1 MSSGLL
7 NIAQICPETY
17 TLGPGKRFAL
27 WVQGCPFSC
36 GGCLAPDWIPFKNAN
51 VADVETVGNQIL
63 GIHDLEGITISGGEP
78 MMQAQ
83 ALADLVD
90 CVRKLQPHLSV
101 LVFSGFKLADLRK
114 KADSDQGIAA
124 LLERI
129 DVLIDGLYIEDLN
142 DGRGLR
148 GSSNQQVHFLTERYV
163 YLAEQLT
170 NGARKTEMHL
180 MPAEILLVGIPTAVS
195 LQSFHLI
202 IEKLESNVIS
212 AGLTRHNFL
221 DIAPKRE

>member
-7 NIAQICPETY
+7 NVAQICPGTY

-36 GGCLAPDWIPFKNAN
+36 VGCLAPDWIPFKRAN
-51 VADVETVGNQIL
+51 VVDVETLGRQIVGVP
-63 GIHDLEGITISGGEP
+63 DLEGLTISGGEP

-90 CVRKLQPHLSV
+90 YATKRRPHLSV

-114 KADSDQGIAA
+114 KANSDQGFAA

-129 DVLIDGLYIEDLN
+129 VVLIDGLYIEELN

-148 GSSNQQVHFLTERYV
+148 GSSNQRVHFLSERYV

-180 MPAEILLVGIPTAVS
+180 MRAEILLVGVPTAKS
-195 LQSFHLI
+195 LQSFHLVV
-202 IEKLESNVIS
+202 EKLESNAIDS
-212 AGLTRHNFL
+212 TELSERAL
-221 DIAPKRE
+221 

>member
-7 NIAQICPETY
+7 NIAQICPATY

-36 GGCLAPDWIPFKNAN
+36 VGCLAPDWIPFKNAN
-51 VADVETVGNQIL
+51 VVDVETLGRQVL
-63 GIHDLEGITISGGEP
+63 GIPDLEGITISGGEP
-78 MMQAQ
+78 VMQAQ
-83 ALADLVD
+83 ALAHLVD
-90 CVRKLQPHLSV
+90 YVRKVQPQLSV

-114 KADSDQGIAA
+114 KADSDEGIAA
-124 LLERI
+124 LLTRI

-148 GSSNQQVHFLTERYV
+148 GSSNQKVHFLTERYV
-163 YLAEQLT
+163 HLADQLT

-180 MPAEILLVGIPTAVS
+180 MPAEILLVGVPTAVS

-202 IEKLESNVIS
+202 VEKLESNVV
-212 AGLTRHNFL
+212 AQ
-221 DIAPKRE
+221 REELHQ